1 MEGESMRV
9 LVVED
14 EKDLNRIICKKLKV
28 EGYSVDN
35 CYDGEEALT
44 YIDGA
49 SYDIIIMDIMMP
61 KKNGYEVLA
70 QMRREGNPTPVLFL
84 TAKDAIEDR
93 VKGLDL
99 GADDYIVKPF
109 HFEELMARVRAM
121 IRRNHGSVSNELKI
135 ADLVVDCGT
144 RVVKRGGVEIDLS
157 AKEFAILEYMLQ
169 NQGIVLSREKI
180 EEHIWNYD
188 YQGAS
193 NMVDV
198 YIRYL
203 RIKLDKDFDTKLI
216 HTVRGVGYVLKE
228 KGE

>member
-1 MEGESMRV
+1 MRI

-14 EKDLNRIICKKLKV
+14 ERDLNRIICKKLKV
-28 EGYSVDN
+28 EGYSVDS

-49 SYDIIIMDIMMP
+49 NYDIIIMDIMMP

-70 QMRREGNPTPVLFL
+70 QIRKEKIATPVLFL
-84 TAKDAIEDR
+84 TAKDGIEDR

-109 HFEELMARVRAM
+109 HFDELMARVRAM
-121 IRRNHGSVSNELKI
+121 IRRNHGSTTNILKI
-135 ADLVVDCGT
+135 DDLELDCGT
-144 RVVKRGGVEIDLS
+144 RVVKRAGKEIELS
-157 AKEFAILEYMLQ
+157 AKEFSILEYMMQ

-203 RIKLDKDFDTKLI
+203 RVKIDKDFNTKLI